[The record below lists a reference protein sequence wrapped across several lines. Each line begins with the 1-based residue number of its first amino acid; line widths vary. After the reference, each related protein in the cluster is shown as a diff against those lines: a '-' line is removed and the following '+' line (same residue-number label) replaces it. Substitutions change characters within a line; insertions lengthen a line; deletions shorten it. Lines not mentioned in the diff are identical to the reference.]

1 MKTKRNVLITGV
13 LGGIGQ
19 ASLEKFIQVNDYVIG
34 WSLSAEDSPK
44 ATKLLDQFKEN
55 FEYHSVDCTDEA
67 AVSQAMQQIVDKH
80 KTIDVVFNIVGGSGR
95 RYGDGP
101 VAECTEEGYQKT
113 MDLNVKTQFLVSKY
127 AVQHMLNQGKGCII
141 NMSSVLGLTGGNTMF
156 GTHAYAAAKGAII
169 SFSRAMATY
178 YAKSNIRVNVIA
190 PGLIET
196 PMSQR
201 AQNDEAILEYMN
213 DKQPIYA
220 GRHKLGD
227 PKAVA
232 VAAVFLADEDS
243 DFTTG
248 VVLPIDGGWTS
259 Q

>member
-1 MKTKRNVLITGV
+1 MRNVLITGV

-19 ASLEKFIQVNDYVIG
+19 ASLAKFLEVNDNVIG
-34 WSLSAEDSPK
+34 WALTKEDDPK
-44 ATKLLDQFKEN
+44 ATDVLKQFPHN
-55 FEYHSVDCTDEA
+55 FEYRSVDCTDEA
-67 AVSQAMQQIVDKH
+67 AVSQAMDDIVNKYGS
-80 KTIDVVFNIVGGSGR
+80 IDVVFNIVGGSGR

-101 VAECTEEGYQKT
+101 IAECTLEGYQRT

-127 AVQHMLNQGKGCII
+127 AVQHMLNQDKGCII
-141 NMSSVLGLTGGNTMF
+141 NMSSVLGMVGGNQMF
-156 GTHAYAAAKGAII
+156 GTHAYAASKGAII

-196 PMSQR
+196 PMSKR
-201 AQNDEAILEYMN
+201 AQEDEAILDYMN
-213 DKQPIYA
+213 EKQPIYA
-220 GRHKLGD
+220 GRHKLGN
-227 PKAVA
+227 PMAVA
-232 VAAVFLADEDS
+232 VAAVFLADEAS

-248 VVLPIDGGWTS
+248 VVLPIDGGWTA

>member
-19 ASLEKFIQVNDYVIG
+19 ASLDKFIQADDYVIG
-34 WSLSAEDSPK
+34 WALTAEDAPK
-44 ATKLLDQFKEN
+44 VKPLLEQYKGN
-55 FEYHSVDCTDEA
+55 FEYHSVDCTDES
-67 AVSQAMQQIVDKH
+67 AVSSAMNAIIEKH

-127 AVQHMLNQGKGCII
+127 AVQNMLNQGKGCII
-141 NMSSVLGLTGGNTMF
+141 NMSSVLGMVGGNTMF
-156 GTHAYAAAKGAII
+156 GTHAYAASKGAII

-196 PMSQR
+196 PMSKR
-201 AQNDEAILEYMN
+201 AQSDDAILEYMN

-220 GRHKLGD
+220 GRNKLGD
-227 PKAVA
+227 AKAVA